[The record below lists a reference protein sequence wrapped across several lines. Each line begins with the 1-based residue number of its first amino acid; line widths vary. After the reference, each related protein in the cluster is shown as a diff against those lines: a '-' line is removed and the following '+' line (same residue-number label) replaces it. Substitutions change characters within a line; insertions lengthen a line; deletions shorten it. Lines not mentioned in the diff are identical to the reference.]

1 MTKPPTY
8 DRDVGKNWHLR
19 FRLIIQELTEELEL
33 TQIQLEI
40 AERKLK
46 KYEDNNTR
54 STRDRKNNNVVK
66 LSRSILKDG
75 IRPRQIG
82 YFSFTKKAAT
92 EAANRAA
99 DKFNLDIDNDLP
111 FFRTLHSYAFNQLG
125 MTKEKMMKTED
136 YKEFGQKCGIPIK
149 TASIQLKMVHLILI
163 MNT

>member
-66 LSRSILKDG
+66 LSRSISK
-75 IRPRQIG
+75 RW
-82 YFSFTKKAAT
+82 
-92 EAANRAA
+92 
-99 DKFNLDIDNDLP
+99 DK
-111 FFRTLHSYAFNQLG
+111 T
-125 MTKEKMMKTED
+125 
-136 YKEFGQKCGIPIK
+136 
-149 TASIQLKMVHLILI
+149 
-163 MNT
+163 